1 VNQTSFQFTRRSATT
16 EKTIPNAA
24 HGGKEKTMTRK
35 PKIRKQR
42 TTAHARLREAAEA
55 ANYTPSCGD
64 NWVAQRTI
72 DGYKVFGY
80 EASGGPVEM
89 LACEP
94 TEARAFR
101 AAAKYLEAEESK

>member
-1 VNQTSFQFTRRSATT
+1 MT
-16 EKTIPNAA
+16 P
-24 HGGKEKTMTRK
+24 TM
-35 PKIRKQR
+35 RKQR

-101 AAAKYLEAEESK
+101 AAAKYLEAERELRETSDAALIANLNEDGTFKS

>member
-1 VNQTSFQFTRRSATT
+1 
-16 EKTIPNAA
+16 
-24 HGGKEKTMTRK
+24 MTRK

-64 NWVAQRTI
+64 
-72 DGYKVFGY
+72 KVFGY

>member
-1 VNQTSFQFTRRSATT
+1 MKSRKIFSTKFVTT
-16 EKTIPNAA
+16 NPRPAGKPGRKREKI
-24 HGGKEKTMTRK
+24 MTRK

-101 AAAKYLEAEESK
+101 AAAKYLEESK